1 MKENPN
7 HASLRLEFTVFA
19 LVSASF
25 ANIYITQPILPAL
38 QKEFSTGLVLVSFTV
53 SAVIFGIAISNLP
66 FGFLADR
73 LPIHPIIFSGGVLVA
88 FGGLIC
94 AASND
99 LWMLIGARFLQGIF
113 IPALTTCLAAY
124 LSKTLPV
131 ARLNVVMGSYVSA
144 TVLGGLAGR
153 LLGGWIQPSLNWRY
167 AFIIASALVLIATF
181 TALRGLPRTL
191 ADAGRE
197 RQSIGFLVLMKRW
210 ELLRIYF
217 CAAGSFAVFSSVF
230 NYLPFRLTAPPFNF
244 STEMTTSLYIV
255 YVVGIFMGPT
265 SGNLCNRFGCGN
277 TLVGGSVTLGIS
289 LALLL
294 HPTVAAVVVGLIGVC
309 AGFFTVHAAA
319 VGCLN
324 RKLFSGQGRANALYV
339 LFYYMGGWL
348 GITGTG
354 FAFKHGGWNAVIYI
368 CAVLLLIPLG
378 AGFGER
384 KEISR

>member
-1 MKENPN
+1 MP
-7 HASLRLEFTVFA
+7 HHPHRRLEFTVFA

-38 QKEFSTGLVLVSFTV
+38 QKEFVTNMVVVSFTV

-66 FGFLADR
+66 FGFLSDR
-73 LPIHPIIFSGGVLVA
+73 LPIQPIIFTGGLLVALGGVV
-88 FGGLIC
+88 C
-94 AASND
+94 AASNN
-99 LWMLIGARFLQGIF
+99 LWMFIGARFFQGIF

-124 LSKTLPV
+124 LAKTLPL

-144 TVLGGLAGR
+144 TVVGGLAGR
-153 LLGGWIQPSLNWRY
+153 LLGGWIQPLLNWRY
-167 AFIIASALVLIATF
+167 AFIIASALVLISTF
-181 TALRGLPRTL
+181 TALRSLPRTFVP
-191 ADAGRE
+191 AGQQRH
-197 RQSIGFLVLMKRW
+197 STGFLALMKRW

-217 CAAGSFAVFSSVF
+217 CAAGGFAVFSSVF
-230 NYLPFRLTAPPFNF
+230 NYLPFRLEAAPFYF

-265 SGNLCNRFGCGN
+265 SGKLCNRIGCGN
-277 TLVGGSVTLGIS
+277 TLIGGSVLMGIS
-289 LALLL
+289 LALVLR
-294 HPTVAAVVVGLIGVC
+294 PSVPAVVAGLVGVC

-339 LFYYMGGWL
+339 LCYYMGGWL
-348 GITGTG
+348 GITCTG
-354 FAFKHGGWNAVIYI
+354 FAFKHSGWNAVIYI
-368 CAVLLLIPLG
+368 CAVALLIPLG

-384 KEISR
+384 KDRSR

>member
-1 MKENPN
+1 MNMHDHP
-7 HASLRLEFTVFA
+7 HRRLEFTVFA

-38 QKEFSTGLVLVSFTV
+38 QKEFSTDMVVVSFTV

-73 LPIHPIIFSGGVLVA
+73 LPIHPIIFAGGILVA
-88 FGGLIC
+88 VGGLIC

-124 LSKTLPV
+124 LAKTLPI

-167 AFIIASALVLIATF
+167 AFITASVLVLIATF
-181 TALRGLPRTL
+181 TAFRGLPRTVV
-191 ADAGRE
+191 DAGQQH
-197 RQSIGFLVLMKRW
+197 QSIGFLVLMKRW

-230 NYLPFRLTAPPFNF
+230 NYLPFRLEAPPFNF

-255 YVVGIFMGPT
+255 YVVGIFMGPI
-265 SGNLCNRFGCGN
+265 SGQLCNRIGCGN
-277 TLVGGSVTLGIS
+277 ILIGGSVLLGIS
-289 LALLL
+289 LALVLRPSVL
-294 HPTVAAVVVGLIGVC
+294 AVVAGLIGVC
-309 AGFFTVHAAA
+309 AGFFTIHAAA

-354 FAFKHGGWNAVIYI
+354 FAFKHSGWNAVIYI
-368 CAVLLLIPLG
+368 CAVVLLIPLG

-384 KEISR
+384 KYSSR

>member
-1 MKENPN
+1 MSDHPYR
-7 HASLRLEFTVFA
+7 RLEFTVFA

-38 QKEFSTGLVLVSFTV
+38 QKEFSTDMVVVSFTV

-73 LPIHPIIFSGGVLVA
+73 LPIHPIIFAGGVLVA
-88 FGGLIC
+88 VGGLIC

-124 LSKTLPV
+124 LAKTLPI
-131 ARLNVVMGSYVSA
+131 ARLSVVMGSYVSA

-167 AFIIASALVLIATF
+167 AFITASVLVLIATF
-181 TALRGLPRTL
+181 AALRGLPR
-191 ADAGRE
+191 AIVDAGQPRH
-197 RQSIGFLVLMKRW
+197 SIGFLVLMKRW

-217 CAAGSFAVFSSVF
+217 CAAGSFAVFSSIF
-230 NYLPFRLTAPPFNF
+230 NYLPFRLEAPPFNF
-244 STEMTTSLYIV
+244 STEMTTSLYFV
-255 YVVGIFMGPT
+255 YVVGIFMGPI
-265 SGNLCNRFGCGN
+265 SGQLCNRIGCGN
-277 TLVGGSVTLGIS
+277 ILIGGSVLLGIS
-289 LALLL
+289 LALVLRPSIL
-294 HPTVAAVVVGLIGVC
+294 AVVAGLIGVC
-309 AGFFTVHAAA
+309 AGFFTIHAAA

-354 FAFKHGGWNAVIYI
+354 FAFKHSGWNAVIYI
-368 CAVLLLIPLG
+368 CAVVLLIPLG

-384 KEISR
+384 KYSSR

>member
-1 MKENPN
+1 MSN
-7 HASLRLEFTVFA
+7 HPYRRLEFTVFA

-38 QKEFSTGLVLVSFTV
+38 QKEFSTDMVVVSFTV

-66 FGFLADR
+66 FGFLSDR
-73 LPIHPIIFSGGVLVA
+73 LSIHPIIFFGGVFVA
-88 FGGLIC
+88 LGGLIC
-94 AASND
+94 AMSNN
-99 LWMLIGARFLQGIF
+99 LWILIGARFLQGIF

-124 LSKTLPV
+124 LAKTLPI

-153 LLGGWIQPSLNWRY
+153 LLGGWIQPSSNWRY
-167 AFIIASALVLIATF
+167 AFITASVLVLIAAF
-181 TALRGLPRTL
+181 TALRGLPRTSV
-191 ADAGRE
+191 DAG
-197 RQSIGFLVLMKRW
+197 QQGHSIGFLVLMKRW

-230 NYLPFRLTAPPFNF
+230 NYLPFRLEATPFNF
-244 STEMTTSLYIV
+244 STEMTTSLYVV
-255 YVVGIFMGPT
+255 YVVGIFMGPI
-265 SGNLCNRFGCGN
+265 SGKLCNRIGCGN
-277 TLVGGSVTLGIS
+277 ILIGGSVLLGIS
-289 LALLL
+289 LALVLY
-294 HPTVAAVVVGLIGVC
+294 PSVPAIVIGLIGVC
-309 AGFFTVHAAA
+309 AGFFTIHAAA
-319 VGCLN
+319 IGCLN

-354 FAFKHGGWNAVIYI
+354 FAFKHSGWNAVIYI
-368 CAVLLLIPLG
+368 CAVVLLIPLG

-384 KEISR
+384 KYSIR